1 MRPEEPP
8 LRFHGRWRTM
18 RAPDPSNSPA
28 SRPNGPCSDKRR
40 VEMNQETPSAE
51 QAVVAIEKRNTEG
64 RQRPYKVLRVLAKVY
79 TIVAPLLA
87 AVMVYN
93 AGVAWYIEEEM
104 MDKVRMSLWFL
115 VQAAMIFLLMKGD
128 RKSTRLNSS

>member
-1 MRPEEPP
+1 
-8 LRFHGRWRTM
+8 
-18 RAPDPSNSPA
+18 
-28 SRPNGPCSDKRR
+28 
-40 VEMNQETPSAE
+40 MNQETPSAE

-115 VQAAMIFLLMKGD
+115 VQAAMIFLLMKGAAQMIYLVFD
-128 RKSTRLNSS
+128 IARGVNKLSGEGENGQG